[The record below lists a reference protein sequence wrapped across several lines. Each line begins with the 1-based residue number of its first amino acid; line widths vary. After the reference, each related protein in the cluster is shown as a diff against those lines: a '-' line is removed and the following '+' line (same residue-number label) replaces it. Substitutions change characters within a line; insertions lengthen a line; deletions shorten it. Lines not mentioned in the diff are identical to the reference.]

1 MGWTVLIALWVIAVV
16 AGMHVMLT
24 YADTPATAGTPPV
37 AWPAQ
42 SRIPRKAGLPTVV
55 VLAHP
60 RCSCTRATISE
71 LAELMARVHDRAT
84 AVVVLVRPSGM
95 PERWEQTDLWRSAA
109 EIPGVTVMADPEEV
123 EADRFHAQ
131 ASGQTMLYSAGGKL
145 LFTGGITA
153 ARGHAGDNAGRSSII
168 SLVTDGSAEQTK
180 TLVFGCALKNPAA
193 LSSNGEKR

>member
-1 MGWTVLIALWVIAVV
+1 MLIALWVIAVV
-16 AGMHVMLT
+16 SGMHVMLT

-71 LAELMARVHDRAT
+71 LAELMARVDDRAT